1 LPQFIH
7 TRRNIKVKIGKVEV
21 EINTDK
27 VKTQA
32 WHNENDSFKVLEAQE
47 GNNRMIGMSVNAEE
61 TLQRVPIFRRLGD
74 GGGIIQ

>member
-1 LPQFIH
+1 LTQFIH
-7 TRRNIKVKIGKVEV
+7 TTRNIKIEIGKVKV

-32 WHNENDSFKVLEAQE
+32 WQGENDSFQALEIEE
-47 GNNRMIGMSVNAEE
+47 GENRMIGMSVNAGAIP
-61 TLQRVPIFRRLGD
+61 QRVPILRRLGD